1 MAGAP
6 VSSTIIRVGG
16 WMLETP
22 PVVEIAV
29 VVVETLLVVVVVS
42 CGEVTTSMVGQPCR
56 LVATVGWATG
66 TSFSVALS
74 LRPT

>member
-1 MAGAP
+1 
-6 VSSTIIRVGG
+6 
-16 WMLETP
+16 MLETP

-29 VVVETLLVVVVVS
+29 VVVETLVVVLVVVVVS